1 MYFMNFF
8 ILIFSRIFHEIHF
21 FHKEPVFRKRAR
33 LHLRL
38 RRHHRHRL
46 HDLPRH
52 DLRRRDSKA
61 QRAQGVPP
69 HLERTGVA
77 DPPDREQPVVVVLRG
92 HRAGLIRDRPGV
104 NLIKLFFFGFD
115 DKLDRFPK
123 KFYVAYKEARAFVP

>member
-1 MYFMNFF
+1 MGFMIFF
-8 ILIFSRIFHEIHF
+8 RIFMKLIFFHE
-21 FHKEPVFRKRAR
+21 EPVFRQRAR

-69 HLERTGVA
+69 HLERPGVA

-104 NLIKLFFFGFD
+104 TLVKLFS
-115 DKLDRFPK
+115 L
-123 KFYVAYKEARAFVP
+123 AFTIS